1 MKLYLCIWVEGDNAE
16 QALQYA
22 NKLFED
28 IGLEIIENKLDS
40 IDAYWKM
47 DGVFVVKYELLVER
61 PGLEKLQEQI
71 SDSWLVLG
79 TQGEELL
86 ASRTNEKC
94 TYMRDKIVMANI
106 VVK

>member
-1 MKLYLCIWVEGDNAE
+1 MKLYLCIWVEEDNAE
-16 QALQYA
+16 QALQYV
-22 NKLFED
+22 NKLFEENVP
-28 IGLEIIENKLDS
+28 EIIENKLNS

-47 DGVFVVKYELLVER
+47 DGVFVVKYELVVER

-86 ASRTNEKC
+86 ASRMNEKC
-94 TYMRDKIVMANI
+94 SYMRDRIVMANI
-106 VVK
+106 MIV